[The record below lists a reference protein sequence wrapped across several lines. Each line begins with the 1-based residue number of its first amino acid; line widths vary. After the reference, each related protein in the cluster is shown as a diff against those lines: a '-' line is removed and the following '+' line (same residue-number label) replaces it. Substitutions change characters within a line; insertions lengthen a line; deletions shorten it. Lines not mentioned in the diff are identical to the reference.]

1 MQFQG
6 QVKPPVGI
14 IFDSGM
20 GSSIDG
26 ALALALLYGFD
37 GKNDARLISVSVSR
51 ANLSSAAYCEAVGR
65 FYAGAVNGGFGG
77 VGRSLPVGLAVD
89 GKIKDETPMLAVPLA
104 KMTADGKPLYANG
117 IHQLNDTAEV
127 PALIRNAF
135 TSQYDQNSIAILAG
149 PATNFAQVL
158 DLPRVKDLIS
168 AKCRFLVMAGG
179 AFPGGK
185 PEFNIKADIPAARK
199 LFAEWPTSIILSGSE
214 IGDALPFPAASIE
227 KDFAWSP
234 NHPVVDAYKAFRPMP
249 YDAPTGD
256 MSAVLYAVHSQ
267 DGYFKLSEPGTIT
280 VMDDGRTKFTPSA
293 QGKHRYLI
301 LDPAQKERILKVYT
315 EVASAKPVVRAPRF
329 PRKEKELKEK
339 ELKDQEL
346 KDQELKDKD
355 LKDKEIPVKPS
366 ETKSTAAQQ

>member
-6 QVKPPVGI
+6 QAKPPVGI
-14 IFDSGM
+14 VFDSDM

-37 GKNDARLISVSVSR
+37 GKNEARVISVSVSR
-51 ANLSSAAYCEAVGR
+51 SNLSSAAYCEAVGR

-77 VGRSLPVGLAVD
+77 VGRNLPVGLAVD
-89 GKIKDETPMLAVPLA
+89 GKTKDETPMLSVPLA
-104 KMTADGKPLYANG
+104 KMTPEGKPLYAHG

-158 DLPRVKDLIS
+158 DLPGVKDLVS
-168 AKCRFLVMAGG
+168 RKCRFLAMTGG
-179 AFPGGK
+179 AFPDGK
-185 PEFNIKADIPAARK
+185 PEFNIKTDIPAARK
-199 LFAEWPTSIILSGSE
+199 LFAEWPTPIVISGSE
-214 IGDALPFPAASIE
+214 IGEALPFPATSIE

-234 NHPVVDAYKAFRPMP
+234 AHPVVDAYKAFKPMP
-249 YDAPTGD
+249 YDAPSGD
-256 MSAVLYAVHSQ
+256 MSTMLYAVHSQ
-267 DGYFKLSEPGTIT
+267 DGYFKLSDPGTIT
-280 VMDDGRTKFTPSA
+280 VLDDGRTKFTPSP

-301 LDPAQKERILKVYT
+301 LDPAEKERIIKVYT
-315 EVASAKPVVRAPRF
+315 EVASAKPVPRVPRF
-329 PRKEKELKEK
+329 RQQQKEKELKEK

-346 KDQELKDKD
+346 KDKE

-366 ETKSTAAQQ
+366 EIKPPASPQ